1 MINISIRFNYLPFI
15 FYIRE
20 VIYLKRLMKTA
31 KKYHGIKRIAEWNDV
46 DMHGSAATQIITDA
60 MAYDQPLQINYSGSG
75 WRTILPYGWNSS
87 KNGDVLLMC
96 YKNDGE
102 IRSYRMDKIV
112 DLLIEDTLADMIS
125 TYDASFDIKQEDF
138 EMPMLPDIDDIIE
151 TTESE
156 DGNESPYDEGLAML
170 SQNNIENGENTNGQT
185 LQPNVQ
191 AE

>member
-1 MINISIRFNYLPFI
+1 MINITIRFNYLPFI

-20 VIYLKRLMKTA
+20 VIYLKRLMKTV
-31 KKYHGIKRIAEWNDV
+31 KKYHGIKRIAEWNNV
-46 DMHGSAATQIITDA
+46 DMHGSAATQIITDT

-156 DGNESPYDEGLAML
+156 EGSESPYDEGLAML
-170 SQNNIENGENTNGQT
+170 SQNNIENGENINGQT

-191 AE
+191 TQ